1 MKQYS
6 FFLREGQSVLLIVT
20 CLPVDEIT
28 YMDYI
33 YQYIDIDIWKEAE
46 MVLTKKVMIL
56 FDSDKYKKLKL
67 KARLHKK
74 SVGALIRDTIEE
86 VVLLDDRVSKKKRME
101 AAKRIVS
108 ADEKPVEWEEIEK
121 LIAQGHAK

>member
-1 MKQYS
+1 
-6 FFLREGQSVLLIVT
+6 
-20 CLPVDEIT
+20 
-28 YMDYI
+28 MDYI

-56 FDSDKYKKLKL
+56 FDPDKYKKLKL